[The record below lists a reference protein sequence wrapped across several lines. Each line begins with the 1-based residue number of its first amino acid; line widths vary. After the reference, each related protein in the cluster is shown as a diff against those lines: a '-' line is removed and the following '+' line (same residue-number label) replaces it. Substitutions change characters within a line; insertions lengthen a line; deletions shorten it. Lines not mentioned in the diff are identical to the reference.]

1 MKPKKRSFLTV
12 LQSFFFT
19 FTLYF
24 QNNLHLY
31 ALSCAFGFLYS
42 LIPTVIM
49 VTAVLIRILHTS
61 PEMLYRLLHNAEK
74 WIDTENLAY
83 FENHFLTS
91 GKPVLFEIVT
101 GITVFFLALRFFG
114 TVMQS
119 VRSIFHGS
127 SKTRPLVAQL
137 LSIAG
142 EVILVMV
149 TAAFT
154 FVLSAFKSFFYTV
167 RLGGTANLPLFF
179 PFFNEGFTALL
190 PLLFNTVPYF
200 LLCLFSAASFRFASG
215 TKPEFKLCFAA
226 AFLCSLLFAAVV
238 YAFSLFM
245 NTAQYNLIY
254 GFLGNLM
261 IMLLE
266 VSVFFS
272 LFLFFAQY
280 VYVLQFF
287 DSLLLAELY
296 LLPARNETS
305 LMQNIRRMLFIRA
318 DRFLPQQKPS
328 YSAKHN
334 KTENEERP
342 VFEEYRAG
350 ALIFCEGDEGTD
362 VYYLAQGSVELVRKN
377 NISYLEQG
385 SFFGQLNSLLNE
397 KRDASARAVTD
408 VQLLK
413 IGTHRFNELLNRNPE
428 AVRKTMNMVADRL
441 KTQKS
446 VDV

>member
-1 MKPKKRSFLTV
+1 MKPKKRSFVTV
-12 LQSFFFT
+12 LQSFFFA

-24 QNNLHLY
+24 QNNLYLY

-42 LIPTVIM
+42 LIPTIIM
-49 VTAVLIRILHTS
+49 VAAVLIRILHTS

-74 WIDTENLAY
+74 WIDMESLEY

-91 GKPVLFEIVT
+91 EKPTVFEIVT
-101 GITVFFLALRFFG
+101 GITVFFLAHRFFA

-119 VRSIFHGS
+119 VRTVFHGS
-127 SKTRPLVAQL
+127 SNQRPLLVQL
-137 LSIAG
+137 LSVAG
-142 EVILVMV
+142 EVILVIV
-149 TAAFT
+149 TAAFV
-154 FVLSAFKSFFYTV
+154 FALSTFKSLFYTA
-167 RLGGTANLPLFF
+167 RLASKATLPLIF
-179 PFFNEGFTALL
+179 PFLTASFSAVL
-190 PLLFNTVPYF
+190 PVLVNTVPYV
-200 LLCLFSAASFRFASG
+200 LLCLFTAVSFRFASG
-215 TKPEFKLCFAA
+215 TKPQFKLCFTAA
-226 AFLCSLLFAAVV
+226 VLCSLIFAAVV

-287 DSLLLAELY
+287 DSLFLAELY
-296 LLPARNETS
+296 LLPERNKTS
-305 LMQNIRRMLFIRA
+305 IMQNIRRMLFIRA

-334 KTENEERP
+334 KENEERP

-350 ALIFCEGDEGTD
+350 TLIFCEGDEGTD

-377 NISYLEQG
+377 NIRYLEQG

-428 AVRKTMNMVADRL
+428 AVRKTMNMVAP
-441 KTQKS
+441 
-446 VDV
+446 

>member
-1 MKPKKRSFLTV
+1 M
-12 LQSFFFT
+12 
-19 FTLYF
+19 
-24 QNNLHLY
+24 
-31 ALSCAFGFLYS
+31 
-42 LIPTVIM
+42 I
-49 VTAVLIRILHTS
+49 TAVLTRFLHTS
-61 PEMLYRLLHNAEK
+61 PELLYAFLASAEK
-74 WIDTENLAY
+74 WIDADNLYAMSNY
-83 FENHFLTS
+83 FVTS
-91 GKPVLFEIVT
+91 GRPALFEVIT
-101 GITVFFLALRFFG
+101 GITVFFLARRFFY

-119 VRSIFHGS
+119 VQKIFHS
-127 SKTRPLVAQL
+127 RAESRPLIAQL
-137 LSIAG
+137 IIVAG
-142 EVILVMV
+142 EVLLVIITAV
-149 TAAFT
+149 TTLLLTAA
-154 FVLSAFKSFFYTV
+154 KSFFYGV
-167 RLGGTANLPLFF
+167 YHGGERPFWIEGGEQGIFPLIGTGLAAVLPI
-179 PFFNEGFTALL
+179 LL
-190 PLLFNTVPYF
+190 NTVPYF
-200 LLCLFSAASFRFASG
+200 LIWIFTALAFRFASG
-215 TKPEFKLCFAA
+215 TKPSFKLCFFSAL
-226 AFLCSLLFAAVV
+226 LCSSLFAAVQ
-238 YAFSLFM
+238 YIFSLFID
-245 NTAQYNLIY
+245 TAKYNLIY
-254 GFLGNLM
+254 GFLGSLM
-261 IMLLE
+261 VMLLE

-328 YSAKHN
+328 YSAKYN
-334 KTENEERP
+334 KENEERP

-377 NISYLEQG
+377 NIRYLEQG